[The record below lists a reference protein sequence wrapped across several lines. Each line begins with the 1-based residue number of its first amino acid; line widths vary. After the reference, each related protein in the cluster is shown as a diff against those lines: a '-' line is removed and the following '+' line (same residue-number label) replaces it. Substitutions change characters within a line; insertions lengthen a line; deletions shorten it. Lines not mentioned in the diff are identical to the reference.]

1 MAKPRTTSASTV
13 QILPILGMLLLLTA
27 GAGGCARKIAGN
39 DRLGAPW
46 NANILDKESAWSEE
60 KLPVA
65 PLPPADKTLT
75 FDDCIFTAAYHA
87 PDMAESL
94 IGLELTQMDSE
105 SAAAKKFPS
114 VQSFFRVIANTTRQ
128 HKQYE
133 DTSFRLGFVVYGFEP
148 VAGFFTHKASLLME
162 DIALLTH
169 KTALE
174 KKAGRIGEAIL
185 SLQNR
190 EKLRDL
196 QKTRLAQAKQFS
208 AYQKAK
214 EGPIPNPLEQAK
226 AEHFE
231 KRIAAE
237 LEKTEAS
244 SASLLLSLKVLTGL
258 DLDRKLSIDP
268 ASLNK
273 MLDADGAS
281 AVLTKH
287 PWESVWLAS
296 PESTMFKLA
305 LKLRDYDVM
314 LSWTRY
320 LPSVNMDVYAAN
332 PTSDYA
338 TYSTKDD
345 IFLNITFTMP
355 LLDWGERERGLQ
367 GSRLRKLQEL
377 QRAKAARTGFAAG
390 WQEAWNEYRMAA
402 GSYEAARNKVAA
414 LALDEQRAEL
424 QYRSGEVDFSVVDN
438 IRTRLYEE
446 ELAMLDAEMQLKL
459 REFFNWLLSGN
470 FRRRYFEDAG
480 SDETRAAL

>member
-1 MAKPRTTSASTV
+1 MKEVLMTPVSNGRT
-13 QILPILGMLLLLTA
+13 LLILGMLLLTA
-27 GAGGCARKIAGN
+27 SVAGCARKIAGN
-39 DRLGAPW
+39 DRLGPPW
-46 NANILDKESAWSEE
+46 NTNILDRESAWSEE

-65 PLPPADKTLT
+65 PLPPAGKTLS
-75 FDDCIFTAAYHA
+75 FDDCILTAAHHA

-94 IGLELTQMDSE
+94 IGLELTQMGSE
-105 SAAAKKFPS
+105 SAAAKRFPS

-148 VAGFFTHKASLLME
+148 VAGHFSHKASLLME
-162 DIALLTH
+162 EIALLTH

-174 KKAGRIGEAIL
+174 KKAGLIGEAVL
-185 SLQNR
+185 SLQSR

-214 EGPIPNPLEQAK
+214 EGPAPNPLEQAK
-226 AEHFE
+226 AAHFE

-244 SASLLLSLKVLTGL
+244 IASLLLGLKVLTGL

-268 ASLNK
+268 TSLNS

-287 PWESVWLAS
+287 SWESVWQTS
-296 PESTMFKLA
+296 PESAMFKLA
-305 LKLRDYDVM
+305 LKLRDYDIM

-320 LPSVNMDVYAAN
+320 LPSLSMDVYAAN

-367 GSRLRKLQEL
+367 GSR
-377 QRAKAARTGFAAG
+377 
-390 WQEAWNEYRMAA
+390 
-402 GSYEAARNKVAA
+402 
-414 LALDEQRAEL
+414 
-424 QYRSGEVDFSVVDN
+424 
-438 IRTRLYEE
+438 
-446 ELAMLDAEMQLKL
+446 
-459 REFFNWLLSGN
+459 
-470 FRRRYFEDAG
+470 
-480 SDETRAAL
+480 

>member
-1 MAKPRTTSASTV
+1 MPPVSNGRALLFLV
-13 QILPILGMLLLLTA
+13 MLLLTA
-27 GAGGCARKIAGN
+27 SAGGCARKIAGN
-39 DRLGAPW
+39 DRLGPPW
-46 NANILDKESAWSEE
+46 NTNVLDRESAWSEE

-65 PLPPADKTLT
+65 PLPPADKTLS
-75 FDDCIFTAAYHA
+75 FDDCILTAAHHA

-105 SAAAKKFPS
+105 SAYSKRFPS
-114 VQSFFRVIANTTRQ
+114 IQSFFRVIANTTRQ

-148 VAGFFTHKASLLME
+148 VVSYFSHKASLLME

-174 KKAGRIGEAIL
+174 KKAGQIGDAIL
-185 SLQNR
+185 GLQSR

-196 QKTRLAQAKQFS
+196 QKTRLEQAKQFS

-214 EGPIPNPLEQAK
+214 EGPTPNPLEQAK
-226 AEHFE
+226 AAHFE

-244 SASLLLSLKVLTGL
+244 IASLLLNLKVLTGL

-273 MLDADGAS
+273 MLDTDGAS
-281 AVLTKH
+281 AILTKH
-287 PWESVWLAS
+287 SWESVWQTS

-305 LKLRDYDVM
+305 LKLRDYDIMVG
-314 LSWTRY
+314 WTRY
-320 LPSVNMDVYAAN
+320 LPTMNMDVYAAN

-390 WQEAWNEYRMAA
+390 WQAAWNEYRMAA
-402 GSYEAARNKVAA
+402 GSFEAARNKVAA

-424 QYRSGEVDFSVVDN
+424 QYRSGQVDFSVVDN

-446 ELAMLDAEMQLKL
+446 ELAMLEAEMQLKL
-459 REFFNWLLSGN
+459 REFSNWLLSGN

-480 SDETRAAL
+480 SNEAQAPL

>member
-1 MAKPRTTSASTV
+1 MTSVNTRRIA
-13 QILPILGMLLLLTA
+13 LFLGMLLLLTA
-27 GAGGCARKIAGN
+27 SAGGCARKISGN
-39 DRLGAPW
+39 DRLGPPW
-46 NANILDKESAWSEE
+46 NANIPDRESAWSEE

-75 FDDCIFTAAYHA
+75 FDDCILTAAFHA

-105 SAAAKKFPS
+105 SAYSKRFPS

-128 HKQYE
+128 HREYE

-148 VAGFFTHKASLLME
+148 VASYFTHKASLLME
-162 DIALLTH
+162 EIALLTH

-174 KKAGRIGEAIL
+174 KKAGQIGEAVL
-185 SLQNR
+185 SLQSR
-190 EKLRDL
+190 QKLRDL
-196 QKTRLAQAKQFS
+196 QKARLEQAKQFS

-214 EGPIPNPLEQAK
+214 EGPAPNPLEQAK
-226 AEHFE
+226 AAHFE

-244 SASLLLSLKVLTGL
+244 ASSLLLSLKVMTGL
-258 DLDRKLSIDP
+258 DLDRKLNIDP
-268 ASLNK
+268 TSLNK
-273 MLDADGAS
+273 MLDADSAS

-287 PWESVWLAS
+287 SWESVWQAS
-296 PESTMFKLA
+296 PESAMFKLA
-305 LKLRDYDVM
+305 LKLRDYDIL

-320 LPSVNMDVYAAN
+320 LPSMSMDVYAAN

-345 IFLNITFTMP
+345 IFLNITFTLP

-367 GSRLRKLQEL
+367 GSRLRKLQEQ
-377 QRAKAARTGFAAG
+377 QRARAARTAFAAG
-390 WQEAWNEYRMAA
+390 WQAGWNEYRMAA

-424 QYRSGEVDFSVVDN
+424 QYRSGQIDFSVVDN

-446 ELAMLDAEMQLKL
+446 ELAMLEAETQLKL
-459 REFFNWLLSGN
+459 REFSNWLLSGN
-470 FRRRYFEDAG
+470 FRRRYFEDTG
-480 SDETRAAL
+480 GDAAKAPL